1 MMKWNSVLETSLE
14 AGSNMRDV
22 VYVVCKF
29 LLQLLTWYPA
39 NSYRESTVVLG
50 QCLTPASGDEP
61 SLAY

>member
-1 MMKWNSVLETSLE
+1 
-14 AGSNMRDV
+14 MRDV

-50 QCLTPASGDEP
+50 QCLTPAGGDEP